1 MERKL
6 LDYYPPVLRQN
17 QDMHAVAD
25 ASQYLFEGLWN
36 AADRALNNQFL
47 DTADEYGVGRLEK
60 ILGIVPK
67 DTDTLDFRKDRV
79 RNRINLRPPFTIRY
93 LKSRLDILFGAGNY
107 TVETQDYT
115 LYIDA
120 AASNLGYSQE
130 LTVLLDSV
138 VPANMVYISRP
149 TLQAAMLLSEG
160 IGYGTRTFH
169 YRMGAWAL
177 GERPFYTDEEKDDV
191 KMPAEPSLQPSLLS
205 GTADYVMR
213 SIAKA
218 RINGTLVIEALDKE
232 ADGSTVIISYT
243 ASPGEDITR
252 VELLGEDGSV
262 KTAASVY
269 VPATTAVVMKHT
281 IPVSEGVGQN
291 G

>member
-1 MERKL
+1 MMERKM
-6 LDYYPPVLRQN
+6 LDYYPTVLQSN
-17 QDMHAVAD
+17 LDMIGVAD
-25 ASQYLFEGLWN
+25 ANQYLFEGLWN

-47 DTADEYGVGRLEK
+47 DTADAYGVGRWES

-79 RNRINLRPPFTIRY
+79 RNRLNLRPPFTIRY
-93 LKSRLDILFGAGNY
+93 LKIRLDDLFGAGNY
-107 TVETQDYT
+107 TVEAEDYT

-149 TLQAAMLLSEG
+149 TFQAVMLLSEG

-169 YRMGAWAL
+169 YKMGSWAL
-177 GERPFYTDEEKDDV
+177 GQYPFYTDENKEDV
-191 KMPAEPSLQPSLLS
+191 KMPTSPSLQPSLLS
-205 GTADYVMR
+205 GAADYVMD

-218 RINGTLVIEALDKE
+218 RINDTFVVEALDKE
-232 ADGSTVIISYT
+232 TDGSTVTVSYT
-243 ASPGEDITR
+243 ASPGEDITK
-252 VELLGEDGSV
+252 VELLGADDSV
-262 KTAASVY
+262 KTSSTVY
-269 VPATTAVVMKHT
+269 VPATAAVVMKHV
-281 IPVSEGVGQN
+281 ISVEEGIN